1 MSWNCASIIQKW
13 YMNQWTSTP
22 QIISHM
28 GLVTK
33 VRLFR
38 CWLIA
43 KPGNK
48 TAVPSWPEPH
58 TIKCSF
64 DVVHLITT
72 FSHSTAMAAEKKNTE
87 QASHTSPK
95 RASYGVSHEDIGEN
109 GLHYNCTALC
119 LWSSVLHPT
128 IYIFIIFGLEGNHR
142 QQLFATLQNY
152 ITTESTD

>member
-1 MSWNCASIIQKW
+1 MVEDKVFPPLFRGMSWNCASIIQKW

-22 QIISHM
+22 QIISHI

-72 FSHSTAMAAEKKNTE
+72 FSHSTAMAAEKKHTE

-95 RASYGVSHEDIGEN
+95 RASYGCHMRILEKMDCIITAPHCACEVA
-109 GLHYNCTALC
+109 YCTRL
-119 LWSSVLHPT
+119 
-128 IYIFIIFGLEGNHR
+128 
-142 QQLFATLQNY
+142 
-152 ITTESTD
+152 STFL